1 MNTIAVTADG
11 TLKCQCGNVPESA
24 GFDPCDATGAVDD
37 SLLDANSTR
46 PVHYVC
52 NMTRFTADPWSSSG
66 PVMELDV
73 SNESGG

>member
-24 GFDPCDATGAVDD
+24 GFDPCDVSGAVDD

-52 NMTRFTADPWSSSG
+52 NGCAAISAA
-66 PVMELDV
+66 VL
-73 SNESGG
+73 